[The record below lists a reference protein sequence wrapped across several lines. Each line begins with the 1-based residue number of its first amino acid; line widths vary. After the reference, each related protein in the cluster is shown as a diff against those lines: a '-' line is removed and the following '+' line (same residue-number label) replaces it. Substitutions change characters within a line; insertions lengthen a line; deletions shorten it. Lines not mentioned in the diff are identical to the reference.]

1 MSQVAFQ
8 FDKKRMMVFAIILAV
23 IYVVLFL
30 LTAGTR
36 DYEIT
41 LAINTWAATTS
52 PEFQAAAKV
61 YTLYSYYIVGGVVF
75 ILVILSL
82 KVEKLKP
89 YRAFLMGY
97 AVGLGVAL
105 LFSSLLKLIIM
116 RPRPATPPSAFQTF
130 GLDVPPDSSFPSV
143 HGAAGMAL
151 AIPPSWRFKNWVLR
165 VLLVVYA
172 VSLALTRPFFGLHY
186 VTDIIAGSLV
196 GIGAS
201 LPITIWFE
209 KLGAKGAIPDAV
221 LKKFILY
228 ATIAAVIVVV
238 LSIWAN
244 F

>member
-1 MSQVAFQ
+1 MSQSASR
-8 FDKKRMMVFAIILAV
+8 FDKKRALMFVAILTV
-23 IYVVLFL
+23 VYVVLFL

-52 PEFQAAAKV
+52 PEFIAAVKI
-61 YTLYSYYIVGGVVF
+61 YTLYSYYIVGGV
-75 ILVILSL
+75 IYLLVILSL

-97 AVGLGVAL
+97 ATGLGLAL
-105 LFSSLLKLIIM
+105 IVSSLLKLVVM
-116 RPRPATPPSAFQTF
+116 RPRPATPPSVFQTF

-143 HGAAGMAL
+143 HASAGFAL
-151 AIPPSWRFKNWVLR
+151 ATPPAWRFKNWILR
-165 VLLVVYA
+165 VLLVAYA
-172 VSLALTRPFFGLHY
+172 VSLCLTRPFFGLHY
-186 VTDIIAGSLV
+186 VTDILAGSLV
-196 GIGAS
+196 GIVAS
-201 LPITIWFE
+201 LPIVIWFE
-209 KLGAKGAIPDAV
+209 KLGAKGAITDGV

-228 ATIAAVIVVV
+228 ATIAAGIVVS